1 MKPFRRCQRI
11 LILSLL
17 SLSVF
22 APILFVSH
30 RLKNLTYTGRKEFIE
45 DLSNVKYRADTLK
58 LSAVEQEAGEG
69 LKEPRKVLYE
79 DRDVVSSVSYS
90 LGENQ
95 DGKESG
101 HVGDITDTAERMENV
116 SGTNNESKEGDIQ
129 FQQREISSASGEK
142 GQINQALVQHEQN
155 EQSQS
160 RKVIDQRI
168 KEMKDVKSNHPVQKV
183 NSNIRRVADKI
194 NEMKDQMIRAR
205 AYMTFAPPNSQLV
218 KELRLRTKE
227 VERVVGRTHKDSDL
241 SRSALQK
248 MRNLEASLSKASRA
262 FPDCSA
268 MATKLR
274 SMTHSAEEQV
284 GLQKKQVTFLYHLAG
299 STTPKGL
306 HCLSMQLTAE
316 YFALDSEERQ
326 FPNQHKLHDPQLYHY
341 AVFSDNVLACAVV
354 VNSTV
359 STAMEPEKIV
369 FHVVTDS
376 LNFPALSMWF
386 LLNPPGKATIQV
398 QSIES
403 FEWLSTKY
411 KRPLIQKSTDPR
423 YASEL
428 NHLRFYLPDIF
439 PALNKI
445 VLFDHDVVVQR
456 DLSRLWSVNMK
467 GKVNGAVET
476 CRDNEPSFLQMDTF
490 INFSDPYVANRFDVN
505 ACTWAFGMN
514 LFDLQNWRRH
524 KLTTLYHK
532 YMQLGSKKPL
542 WVAGSLPLGWV
553 TFYNRTVALDRR
565 WHALGLGYDSG
576 VVQGDVDRAAVIH
589 YDGIMKPWLDIA
601 IGRYKGYWSKYLNYD
616 HSHLQ
621 RCNIHA

>member
-22 APILFVSH
+22 APILFVSQ

-79 DRDVVSSVSYS
+79 DTDVVSSVSYS

-101 HVGDITDTAERMENV
+101 NVGDITDTAERMEN
-116 SGTNNESKEGDIQ
+116 GTNNESKEGDIQ

-142 GQINQALVQHEQN
+142 GQINQELVQHVQN

-168 KEMKDVKSNHPVQKV
+168 KEMKDVKSNHPAQKV

-194 NEMKDQMIRAR
+194 NEMKDQMIRAK

-326 FPNQHKLHDPQLYHY
+326 FPNQHKLQDPHLYHY

>member
-101 HVGDITDTAERMENV
+101 HVGDITDTAERMEN
-116 SGTNNESKEGDIQ
+116 GTNNESKEGDIQ

>member
-101 HVGDITDTAERMENV
+101 HVGDITDTAERMEN
-116 SGTNNESKEGDIQ
+116 GTNNESKEGDIQ

-142 GQINQALVQHEQN
+142 N

>member
-22 APILFVSH
+22 APILFVSQ
-30 RLKNLTYTGRKEFIE
+30 RLKNLNYTGRKEFIE
-45 DLSNVKYRADTLK
+45 DLSNIKYRTDALK

-69 LKEPRKVLYE
+69 LKEPRNVLYE
-79 DRDVVSSVSYS
+79 DKDVVSVVSYS
-90 LGENQ
+90 LGEN
-95 DGKESG
+95 KEDTGSG
-101 HVGDITDTAERMENV
+101 DVGDTTDMAERTGH
-116 SGTNNESKEGDIQ
+116 GTNGESKEGDIQ
-129 FQQREISSASGEK
+129 YQQREISSASGEK
-142 GQINQALVQHEQN
+142 GKVNQALVQHEQN
-155 EQSQS
+155 VISQS
-160 RKVIDQRI
+160 RKEIDQRI
-168 KEMKDVKSNHPVQKV
+168 KEIKSNHPVPKM
-183 NSNIRRVADKI
+183 NSNIQRVTDKI
-194 NEMKDQMIRAR
+194 NEMKDQMIRAK

-218 KELRLRTKE
+218 KELRARSKE
-227 VERVVGRTHKDSDL
+227 VEHVVGRTHKDSDL

-268 MATKLR
+268 MTTKLR

-284 GLQKKQVTFLYHLAG
+284 GLQKKQVRFLYHLAG

-316 YFALDSEERQ
+316 YFAMESKERQ
-326 FPNQHKLHDPQLYHY
+326 FPNQHKLPDPQLYHY

-359 STAMEPEKIV
+359 STALEPETIV

-403 FEWLSTKY
+403 FEWLASKY

-423 YASEL
+423 YTSEL

-456 DLSRLWSVNMK
+456 DLSRLWSVNLK

-476 CRDNEPSFLQMDTF
+476 CRDNEPSSLEMETF

-514 LFDLQNWRRH
+514 LFDLHNWRKH

-532 YMQLGSKKPL
+532 YMQLGSKRPL
-542 WVAGSLPLGWV
+542 WVAGSLPLGWI
-553 TFYNRTVALDRR
+553 TFYNQTLALDRR
-565 WHALGLGYDSG
+565 WHALGLGYESG
-576 VVQGDVDRAAVIH
+576 VAQGDVERAAVIH

-601 IGRYKGYWSKYLNYD
+601 IGRYKGYWSKYLDYD

>member
-30 RLKNLTYTGRKEFIE
+30 RLKNLAYTGRKDFIE
-45 DLSNVKYRADTLK
+45 DLSNIKYRADTLK

-79 DRDVVSSVSYS
+79 DTDVVSSVSYS

-95 DGKESG
+95 DDKESG
-101 HVGDITDTAERMENV
+101 NVGDITDTAERKEN
-116 SGTNNESKEGDIQ
+116 GTNNESKEGDIQ

-168 KEMKDVKSNHPVQKV
+168 KEMKDVKSNHPIQKV

-194 NEMKDQMIRAR
+194 NEMKDQMIRAK

-274 SMTHSAEEQV
+274 SMTHSAEQQV

-316 YFALDSEERQ
+316 YFALDSKERQ

-411 KRPLIQKSTDPR
+411 KRPLIQKATDPR

-476 CRDNEPSFLQMDTF
+476 CRVNEPSFLQMDTF

-601 IGRYKGYWSKYLNYD
+601 IGRFKGYWSKYLNYD

>member
-11 LILSLL
+11 LILALL

-22 APILFVSH
+22 APILFVSQ
-30 RLKNLTYTGRKEFIE
+30 RLKNLNYTGRKEFVE
-45 DLSNVKYRADTLK
+45 DLSNIKYRTDSLK

-79 DRDVVSSVSYS
+79 DKDVVSAVSYS

-95 DGKESG
+95 DGKGSG
-101 HVGDITDTAERMENV
+101 NVGGTTDIAERTEN
-116 SGTNNESKEGDIQ
+116 GTNDGSKDIQ
-129 FQQREISSASGEK
+129 FQQREMSSASGEK
-142 GQINQALVQHEQN
+142 GKLNQALVQHEQSVV
-155 EQSQS
+155 SQS

-168 KEMKDVKSNHPVQKV
+168 REIKSNHPVQKV
-183 NSNIRRVADKI
+183 NSNIQRVTDKI
-194 NEMKDQMIRAR
+194 NEMKDQMIRAK

-241 SRSALQK
+241 SRSGLQK

-268 MATKLR
+268 MTTKLR

-284 GLQKKQVTFLYHLAG
+284 GLQRKQVTFLYHLAG

-316 YFALDSEERQ
+316 YFALESKERQ

-359 STAMEPEKIV
+359 STALEPEKIV
-369 FHVVTDS
+369 FHVVTDL

-403 FEWLSTKY
+403 FEWLSTKH
-411 KRPLIQKSTDPR
+411 KRPLIQKSTNPR
-423 YASEL
+423 YTSEL

-439 PALNKI
+439 PALNKV

-467 GKVNGAVET
+467 GKVNAAVET
-476 CRDNEPSFLQMDTF
+476 CRDSEPSFLEMDTF

-514 LFDLQNWRRH
+514 LFNLQNWRRH

-532 YMQLGSKKPL
+532 YMQLGSKRPL
-542 WVAGSLPLGWV
+542 WVAGSLPLGWI
-553 TFYNRTVALDRR
+553 TFYNQTLALDRR
-565 WHALGLGYDSG
+565 WHALGLGYESG
-576 VVQGDVDRAAVIH
+576 VVQGDVERAAVIH

>member
-142 GQINQALVQHEQN
+142 N

>member
-22 APILFVSH
+22 APILFVSQ

-79 DRDVVSSVSYS
+79 DTDVVSSVSYS

-101 HVGDITDTAERMENV
+101 NVGDITDTAERMENV

-142 GQINQALVQHEQN
+142 GQINQELVQHVQN

-168 KEMKDVKSNHPVQKV
+168 KEMKDVKSNHPAQKV

-194 NEMKDQMIRAR
+194 NEMKDQMIRAK

-326 FPNQHKLHDPQLYHY
+326 FPNQHKLQDPHLYHY